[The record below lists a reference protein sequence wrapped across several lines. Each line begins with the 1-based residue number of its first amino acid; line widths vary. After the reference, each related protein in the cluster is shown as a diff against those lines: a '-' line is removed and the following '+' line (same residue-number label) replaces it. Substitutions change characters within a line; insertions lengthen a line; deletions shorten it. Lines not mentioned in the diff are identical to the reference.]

1 MRLRL
6 LLSWL
11 VGTLLPLS
19 LSYGQDVKS
28 RILEDETLS
37 EEVQTRVTMYGLGYS
52 NVFDTYLSP
61 QEYKGMEARILR
73 ENIKKTHMMD
83 GGLNRQ
89 TLFHAS
95 ISYTKNRADNN
106 HTMSALASW
115 NYGYLYNLPIGDKLK
130 VMAGGLGDISGG
142 FTYNLRNGNNPASV
156 RASISLDASAMV
168 LYDLQVGKKTIPLRY
183 QLSFPLLGLR
193 FSPHYGQ
200 SYYEIF
206 CQDDAKGTIKLT
218 TPFSVP
224 SSMHMLTADIP
235 FGKFTLR
242 CAYVMDLQQSSLS
255 GIRTHHYSH
264 TLMVGVIKQ
273 FLRL

>member
-6 LLSWL
+6 TLSFL
-11 VGTLLPLS
+11 VGMFLPLS
-19 LSYGQDVKS
+19 LAFGQDVRS
-28 RILEDETLS
+28 RILEDATLS

-52 NVFDTYLSP
+52 NVYDTYLSP

-73 ENIKKTHMMD
+73 ESMKKTHMLD

-95 ISYTKNRADNN
+95 LSYTKNKADNN
-106 HTMSALASW
+106 HTISALASW
-115 NYGYLYNLPIGDKLK
+115 NYGYLYNLPLGSKLK
-130 VMAGGLGDISGG
+130 VLAGGLGNISGG
-142 FTYNLRNGNNPASV
+142 FTYNLRNGNNPASL
-156 RASISLDASAMV
+156 RASLSLDASAMV
-168 LYDLQVGKKTIPLRY
+168 LYDLQVGNMTIPLRY

-218 TPFSVP
+218 TPVSVP
-224 SSMHMLTADIP
+224 STMHLLTADIP
-235 FGKFTLR
+235 FKKFTLR
-242 CAYVMDLQQSSLS
+242 CAYMMDLEQSSLS